1 MGLFF
6 LSLLMPVTRK
16 SNKKKVAKKDDAQT
30 SLFQSTPKNFGIGK
44 ALPPKRDMT
53 RFVRWPKYVR
63 LQRQKRVLQQRLKVP
78 PSVNQFNRT
87 LDKNTATQLFK
98 LLDRHAP
105 ETRSEKKQR
114 LLTAAKAKVDGEK
127 PAAPQKPNVVKYGIN
142 HITALVEQKRPTLV
156 MIAHDVDPLE
166 IVIWLPALCRKMGVP
181 YCIVKGKARLGRVV
195 GKKTATALAFTTVNK
210 EDKAEFTKLVE
221 AVNLIPHW
229 DEIRRRW
236 GGGEMGCKSIARKVK
251 KEKAL
256 AAETMPG
263 VV

>member
-1 MGLFF
+1 MLFR
-6 LSLLMPVTRK
+6 SAK
-16 SNKKKVAKKDDAQT
+16 SGENT
-30 SLFQSTPKNFGIGK
+30 NLFQSTPKNFGIGK
-44 ALPPKRDMT
+44 ALPAKRDLT
-53 RFVRWPKYVR
+53 RFVRWPKYIR

-78 PSVNQFNRT
+78 PSVNQFNRS

-105 ETRSEKKQR
+105 ETKSEKKQR
-114 LLTAAKAKVDGEK
+114 LLAAAKAKVDGEK

-142 HITALVEQKRPTLV
+142 HITALVEQKKATLV

-210 EDKAEFTKLVE
+210 EDNAEF
-221 AVNLIPHW
+221 A
-229 DEIRRRW
+229 DR
-236 GGGEMGCKSIARKVK
+236 KS
-251 KEKAL
+251 
-256 AAETMPG
+256 